1 MHLVASLMTRWPRVS
16 TTLSFCV
23 AGIALSI
30 FWWSP
35 VIFQRQSV
43 QQFALFIGVPGIS
56 AAVAG
61 WTLGKPL
68 FDSAG
73 VPRPISAAIR
83 GALISS
89 FALLLFAPLFATL
102 YVWTQPV
109 TEHWSILTL
118 TSLILVGSAFVAW
131 AKVALVG
138 AGVGWAIYYV
148 ASYHTA
154 HPST

>member
-1 MHLVASLMTRWPRVS
+1 MHQVATLMKRWPRVS
-16 TTLSFCV
+16 TTLSFCA
-23 AGIALSI
+23 AGTVLSI
-30 FWWSP
+30 LWWSP

-43 QQFALFIGVPGIS
+43 LPFALFIGTPGIS
-56 AAVAG
+56 AAIAG
-61 WTLGKPL
+61 WTLGRPL
-68 FDSAG
+68 FDPAR
-73 VPRPISAAIR
+73 VRRPISAAIR

-102 YVWTQPV
+102 YVWTQPI

-138 AGVGWAIYYV
+138 AAVGWVLYHV
-148 ASYHTA
+148 ASYDTA
-154 HPST
+154 QSSA